1 MLGGNKMKN
10 YHINIRNTYHTDE
23 SDELHMV
30 EDILTD
36 VFNEL
41 IDQGLDPETFEDG
54 LIITKEMIFGE

>member
-1 MLGGNKMKN
+1 MKR
-10 YHINIRNTYHTDE
+10 YHINIRSTYHIDE
-23 SDELHMV
+23 LGELHMV

-54 LIITKEMIFGE
+54 LDITKQMIFGE